1 MKTIETEGKGA
12 RGGFFLLVPGWM
24 SRRENRVSVFNTS
37 RNDVEVTD
45 LGLESGLDWAAT
57 RGLGD
62 V

>member
-1 MKTIETEGKGA
+1 M
-12 RGGFFLLVPGWM
+12 
-24 SRRENRVSVFNTS
+24 SVFNTS

-57 RGLGD
+57 RGFGD

>member
-12 RGGFFLLVPGWM
+12 RGDFLLVPGWM
-24 SRRENRVSVFNTS
+24 SKRENRVSVFNTS

-45 LGLESGLDWAAT
+45 LGLESGLDWAVT
-57 RGLGD
+57 RGFGD

>member
-12 RGGFFLLVPGWM
+12 RGGFFCSYLDRCP
-24 SRRENRVSVFNTS
+24 RRENRVSVFNTS

-57 RGLGD
+57 RGFGD